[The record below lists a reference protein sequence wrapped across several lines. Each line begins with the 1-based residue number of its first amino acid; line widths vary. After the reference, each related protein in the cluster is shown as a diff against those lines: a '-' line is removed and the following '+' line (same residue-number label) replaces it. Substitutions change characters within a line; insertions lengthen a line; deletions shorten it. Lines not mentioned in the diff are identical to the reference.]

1 MVRERRGKTWEDR
14 HCANSFS
21 QFGQVCVG
29 PSGFPL
35 TLPVQATADSIELTG
50 VVYLLFLREK
60 VLDLTEDL

>member
-1 MVRERRGKTWEDR
+1 MKTWEDHQIVR
-14 HCANSFS
+14 TRFS
-21 QFGQVCVG
+21 RFGQVWVG

-35 TLPVQATADSIELTG
+35 QLPVQATADSIELTG